1 MPLDPLI
8 DQMLNNLIR
17 SDQKRQA
24 FEMLQ
29 AEMQQREMS
38 QNERL
43 RERIGNFPGRPWFE
57 SE

>member
-24 FEMLQ
+24 FEILQ

-43 RERIGNFPGRPWFE
+43 RERIGNFTGRPWFE

>member
-43 RERIGNFPGRPWFE
+43 RERIGNFPGRPWFK

>member
-24 FEMLQ
+24 FEILQ

-43 RERIGNFPGRPWFE
+43 RERIGNLPGFPWFK